1 MEYKVVIAAIGGL
14 LASAAQAIPPDFKQ
28 RADSF
33 LASSYAAGGP
43 GAAVVVSEHGKI
55 VYSGQAG
62 MADIAAKRRITQT
75 SVFRLGS
82 ITKQF
87 ASAVV
92 LQLVQEGR
100 LKLTDP
106 IGKYLKDYPNGSNIT
121 VREILNHTSGI
132 QDYTEIE
139 GFMVED
145 NTDKPYTTAQ
155 LLALFKDLPAVSKPG
170 EKWAYNNSGYILVGA
185 LIEAVTGNSWA
196 SEVDRRIARPLGL
209 KSIQYGINERS
220 NPLMATGYTAG
231 EDKSVKP
238 AIKIDMTVPGA
249 AGALDGDVGDLARWA
264 DALHH
269 GKVVSAPLYAEMI
282 APTKLPDGHLENYGY
297 GLAPGTLSD
306 APTIGHSGGIFGF
319 LTDSLYFPKEDLFI
333 AAFANSDSPETSPTV
348 VVRRLGA
355 LAIGLPFPTFTEQ
368 KLDPQAVTPWL
379 GTYAYASA
387 QRTLELIDGKLV
399 SARVGGS
406 GLPLIAVGNNTYSF
420 GSQSFGWLVLARD
433 TAGKP
438 IVEFHGNGETKGDV
452 GTWTGPPPAKAPEV
466 QVSRATLDSYV
477 GTYTTPIGKAKI
489 AVDGQKHLTVQLE
502 GQPPFAMRALAQD
515 RFSVEMV
522 KAEVKFVVTAGKVS
536 GLTIEQGG
544 KTLPGKR
551 D

>member
-1 MEYKVVIAAIGGL
+1 MKHKVVIAAIGGL

-28 RADSF
+28 QADSF
-33 LASSYAAGGP
+33 LASSYPAGGP

-62 MADIAAKRRITQT
+62 MADIAAKRPVT
-75 SVFRLGS
+75 SATVFRLGS

-209 KSIQYGINERS
+209 KSIQYGISENR
-220 NPLMATGYTAG
+220 NPLMAKGYSAG
-231 EDKSVKP
+231 EDKMVKP
-238 AIKIDMTVPGA
+238 AMKIDMTVPGA

-269 GKVVSAPLYAEMI
+269 GRIVSAPLYAEMI
-282 APTKLPDGHLENYGY
+282 APTKMPDGHLENYGY
-297 GLAPGTLSD
+297 GLAPGTLRD

-319 LTDSLYFPKEDLFI
+319 QTDSLYFPKEDVFV
-333 AAFANSDSPETSPTV
+333 AVFANSDSPQTSPNV
-348 VVRRLGA
+348 AVRKLGA

-368 KLDPQAVTPWL
+368 TFDPQAVTPWL
-379 GTYAYASA
+379 GTYSYASA
-387 QRTLELIDGKLV
+387 QRTLEMIDGKLV
-399 SARVGGS
+399 SSRVGG
-406 GLPLIAVGNNTYSF
+406 GGIPLVAVGNNTFSF
-420 GSQSFGWLVLARD
+420 GDQNFGWLVLARD
-433 TAGKP
+433 PAGKP
-438 IVEFHGNGETKGDV
+438 IVEFHGNGETKGDI
-452 GTWTGPPPAKAPEV
+452 GIWTGPPPIKKPEV
-466 QVSRATLDSYV
+466 QVPRATLDTYV

-489 AVDGQKHLTVQLE
+489 AIDDKQHLTVQLE
-502 GQPPFAMRALAQD
+502 GQPPFAMRALAPD
-515 RFSVEMV
+515 RFSVDMV
-522 KAEVKFVVTAGKVS
+522 KAEVKFIVTAGKVS

-544 KTLPGKR
+544 KSLPGKR